1 MQGFIEKAISAIKN
15 HAKAVSTAAKLDD
28 LKEAYIMG
36 ADHACDVLKQIAG
49 NDVVKVIRCRDCAYY
64 DEKTRKEIEGCEIAF
79 CDIADGYIKATDFC
93 SYAERKENAD

>member
-49 NDVVKVIRCRDCAYY
+49 NDVVEVIRCRDCKYF
-64 DEKTRKEIEGCEIAF
+64 DFKDGCF
-79 CDIADGYIKATDFC
+79 YSNLCDINGENSYC
-93 SYAERKENAD
+93 SFAERK